1 MRELPDRPDMDQL
14 RHQARALQRGAL
26 AGDPD
31 ALRRLHAVS
40 NRTTLTAAQLAIAR
54 EYGFASW
61 ARLKAGVERSRLETR
76 SPTSDFV
83 IRAVA
88 SIEELA
94 LVFDLVF
101 AQMSGGIT
109 HEDRRYHDLARRFE
123 SDRSLM
129 LVVEDRGRIVGGA
142 LMFNTTLRAI
152 ALEPAARGQGL
163 GRLLLEAI
171 EKEAARLGR
180 GGISLGVGRGPSAA
194 RDFFAHLGYS
204 GRSRMGKQL
213 SLSPDIRYARSGD
226 WRGRLQEL
234 RVRRARR
241 LAPNSQ

>member
-1 MRELPDRPDMDQL
+1 M
-14 RHQARALQRGAL
+14 ALSPEIQTHSAACML
-26 AGDPD
+26 VA
-31 ALRRLHAVS
+31 
-40 NRTTLTAAQLAIAR
+40 NRTTLSAAQLAIAR

-61 ARLKAGVERSRLETR
+61 ARLKAGVKRSRLEPN

-88 SIEELA
+88 SIA

-101 AQMSGGIT
+101 ARMPGGIT

-123 SDRSLM
+123 SDRSPM

-163 GRLLLEAI
+163 GRRLLEAI
-171 EKEAARLGR
+171 EQEAARLGR

-194 RDFFAHLGYS
+194 RDFFAHLG
-204 GRSRMGKQL
+204 
-213 SLSPDIRYARSGD
+213 
-226 WRGRLQEL
+226 
-234 RVRRARR
+234 
-241 LAPNSQ
+241 

>member
-1 MRELPDRPDMDQL
+1 MRELPDRPDMDHL

-26 AGDPD
+26 AGDAE
-31 ALRRLHAVS
+31 ALRRLRAVS

-61 ARLKAGVERSRLETR
+61 PRLKADVELSRLEAPSAT
-76 SPTSDFV
+76 TDFV
-83 IRAVA
+83 IRPVA
-88 SIEELA
+88 SIDELA
-94 LVFDLVF
+94 VVFDFVF
-101 AQMSGGIT
+101 VHMSGGIT

-129 LVVEDRGRIVGGA
+129 LVIEDRGRIVGGA

-152 ALEPAARGQGL
+152 ALEPAARGKGL
-163 GRLLLEAI
+163 GRRLLEAI
-171 EKEAARLGR
+171 EQEAARLGR

-194 RDFFAHLGYS
+194 RGFFTHLGYS

-213 SLSPDIRYARSGD
+213 SKSPSSAMPAPMSGA
-226 WRGRLQEL
+226 GGLMSS
-234 RVRRARR
+234 V
-241 LAPNSQ
+241 